1 VAAGRESAGTR
12 DGQAADVR
20 GELIVE
26 RSHGRVKRVPNQM
39 EDNNCLLLARTYV
52 EYLDAEGEQLREG
65 QP

>member
-1 VAAGRESAGTR
+1 
-12 DGQAADVR
+12 
-20 GELIVE
+20 
-26 RSHGRVKRVPNQM
+26 M